1 MNTDTADDVLA
12 TKEQIDTS
20 YIVYD
25 IGDDNNEWRIY
36 DSKRFSK

>member
-1 MNTDTADDVLA
+1 MDLQTDTVNDILA

-25 IGDDNNEWRIY
+25 IKVGDNNE
-36 DSKRFSK
+36 

>member
-1 MNTDTADDVLA
+1 MMCVQNLQTDTIDDVLA

-25 IGDDNNEWRIY
+25 TEGN
-36 DSKRFSK
+36 K